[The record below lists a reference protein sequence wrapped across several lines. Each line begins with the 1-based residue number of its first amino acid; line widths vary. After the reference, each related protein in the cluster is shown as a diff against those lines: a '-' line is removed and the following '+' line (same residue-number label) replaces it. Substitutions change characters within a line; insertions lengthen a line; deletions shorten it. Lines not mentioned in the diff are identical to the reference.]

1 MAGDQ
6 LSPLNIIISKIA
18 QIIVSMYNTHHYIDQ
33 YDALKKK
40 SHTQKNMSKANKKRC
55 FIIISLTMYRIS
67 MRKAVNVSKNNFRN
81 ASD

>member
-33 YDALKKK
+33 YDALKKN
-40 SHTQKNMSKANKKRC
+40 HIHKK
-55 FIIISLTMYRIS
+55 IGVKQT
-67 MRKAVNVSKNNFRN
+67 KKD
-81 ASD
+81 AS